1 MAGSKG
7 EGLMESNSLLVRNL
21 KFTIANLRKQWKV
34 FYKSPFG
41 KVGFYLL
48 VGFIVITLIS
58 PLLAHGNP
66 FASIPAED
74 YFTASVEFNHHLPD
88 KISPS
93 SFSVTQSQSDESN
106 TIGTYYLFSVGFEKG
121 GLGLIAISTKNG
133 SEQKL
138 FPING
143 IPYNVSSF
151 SAFNIAG
158 LAETYVTV
166 ATQKTIY
173 VDHVICTFDSSTD
186 TSSISSAP
194 VEMVNATSNSTI
206 TMQDYPSAKDYST
219 SAPSGSVGQYF
230 TDCLGFPN
238 VYIYAVTSNS
248 TGHYLNEYC
257 AFNLHLLWSKKLN
270 YVPTSM
276 QFYGQ
281 CFIGNLYNE
290 HSLIFAFGSNSYSA
304 FFLNGTPAFSHTF
317 TNTISQYVLPQY
329 YQYDYVSSNFMFI
342 SSGKTVYEV
351 SLSSGSL
358 STVFNSSNPISAM
371 GSSSGSNG
379 FPGSFLVSSGGDI
392 LVLGQTKNSSQLVVE
407 NNISLPYS
415 INFIEYYGSSEF
427 LMGNTTLGNMLFMIQ
442 PTSKYPFLWHS
453 SVGRP
458 ISDPILFNNPWKF
471 SGSIEYAPNI
481 AFLNG
486 ENFTMYGLG
495 GTPLNPMAPTFHT
508 LSGQGLPLGTNQ
520 AGNSVWTI
528 FIDSFPT
535 DLEVG
540 FAAGI
545 FTVIISVL
553 FSMVIGYYRGIL
565 SSLGETF
572 ALAVFLIP
580 GLPLFIVLATVL
592 GPSLVNLIV
601 IFSILGWPFAAFTLI
616 GIVRSIKARTFVDSA
631 VVSNIST
638 LGILRRHVLPNMA
651 PLLVYLT
658 AINIG
663 GSVAA
668 VSTFEILGLAPL
680 NIPTWGGMLNGFLGD
695 YFSIGLF
702 PWILI
707 PAITALTLFILCF
720 IFIARGL
727 DEVANPRVRSR

>member
-1 MAGSKG
+1 
-7 EGLMESNSLLVRNL
+7 MESNSLLVRNL
-21 KFTIANLRKQWKV
+21 KFTAANLRKQWKV

-48 VGFIVITLIS
+48 VGFIVIALIA

-74 YFTASVEFNHHLPD
+74 YFTSSVVLNHHLPD
-88 KISPS
+88 HISTS
-93 SFSVTQSQSDESN
+93 SFSITGSQSDESD
-106 TIGTYYLFSVGFEKG
+106 TVGTYYLFSTGFEKG
-121 GLGLIAISTKNG
+121 GLGLLALSTKNG
-133 SEQKL
+133 TEQKL
-138 FPING
+138 FPIDG
-143 IPYNVSSF
+143 VPYNVTSF
-151 SAFNIAG
+151 SAYNIGG
-158 LAETYVTV
+158 LAETFVTV
-166 ATQKTIY
+166 ATEKTIY
-173 VDHVICTFDSSTD
+173 VDHVICKFDSFTGS
-186 TSSISSAP
+186 SSISSGP
-194 VEMVNATSNSTI
+194 VESLNVSNTSSI
-206 TMQDYPSAKDYST
+206 TMSDYSSAKDYST
-219 SAPSGSVGQYF
+219 SSPSGGIGQYF
-230 TDCLGFPN
+230 TNSLGFPN
-238 VYIYAVTSNS
+238 VYLYATTRNS
-248 TGHYLNEYC
+248 TGIYLNEYC
-257 AFNLHLLWSKKLN
+257 AFNLHLLWSNKLN
-270 YVPTSM
+270 FTPTSM

-281 CFIGNLYNE
+281 CFIGNTYND
-290 HSLIFAFGSNSYSA
+290 HALIFAFGSNAYSA
-304 FFLNGTPAFSHTF
+304 YYLNGTSAFNYTF
-317 TNTISQYVLPQY
+317 LNSISQYLIPKY
-329 YQYDYVSSNFMFI
+329 YQYDYVSSNVMFI
-342 SSGKTVYEV
+342 SSGKSVYEV
-351 SLSSGSL
+351 KLSSGAV
-358 STVFNSSNPISAM
+358 TDIFNSGNLINTIST
-371 GSSSGSNG
+371 SSGSNG
-379 FPGSFLVSSGGDI
+379 FPGYFLVSSGHNI
-392 LVLGQTKNSSQLVVE
+392 LVLEEAKNSTKLVV
-407 NNISLPYS
+407 NNNVTLPYEV
-415 INFIEYYGSSEF
+415 NFIEYYKSGEF
-427 LMGNTTLGNMLFMIQ
+427 LLVNTTSGNLLLMIQ
-442 PTSKYPFLWHS
+442 PMSQYPFLWHS
-453 SVGRP
+453 SVGKP
-458 ISDPILFNNPWKF
+458 ISDPIIFTNPWQFNKTI
-471 SGSIEYAPNI
+471 GYAPNI

-495 GTPLNPMAPTFHT
+495 GFDLNPMPPTFHT
-508 LSGQGLPLGTNQ
+508 LSGQGLPLGTNL

-545 FTVIISVL
+545 FTVVISVL

-592 GPSLVNLIV
+592 GPSLVNLIL
-601 IFSILGWPFAAFTLI
+601 IFSLLGWPFAAFTLI

-668 VSTFEILGLAPL
+668 VSTYEILGLAPL
-680 NIPTWGGMLNGFLGD
+680 DIPTWGGILNGFLGD
-695 YFSIGLF
+695 YFSIGLY

-707 PAITALTLFILCF
+707 PAIAALTLFILCF